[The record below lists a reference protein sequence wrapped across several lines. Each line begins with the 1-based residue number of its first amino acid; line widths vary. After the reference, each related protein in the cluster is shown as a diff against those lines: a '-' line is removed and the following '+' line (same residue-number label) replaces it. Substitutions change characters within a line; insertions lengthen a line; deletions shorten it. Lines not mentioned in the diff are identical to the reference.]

1 MFYTEKTALFG
12 KDEKED
18 AVKAIQEAEQHVLEN
33 GDLDGLKESARE
45 EAALLIAGLMGEL
58 IGDRTLVV
66 LK

>member
-18 AVKAIQEAEQHVLEN
+18 AVKAIQEAEQHVLET